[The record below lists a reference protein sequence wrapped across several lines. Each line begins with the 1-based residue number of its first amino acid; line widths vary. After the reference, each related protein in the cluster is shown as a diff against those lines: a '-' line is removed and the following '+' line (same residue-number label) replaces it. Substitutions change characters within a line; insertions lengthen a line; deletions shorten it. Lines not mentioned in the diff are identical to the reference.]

1 MGCIVGVDGGN
12 TKTIAL
18 VGAPDGTI
26 LASGRSGCSDIYGA
40 VTAAAA
46 LEELQ
51 LAVDTALDGA
61 GLRRADIDTAYF
73 CLAGADWDEDYE
85 FLHASVSSFG
95 LGRSITIG
103 NDSLGALRAGSPD
116 GTGVVITCGTG
127 IATAARNA
135 DGLFWQSGFWQE
147 TLCGVELGRLAL
159 RAVYRAELGIDSPT
173 LLTEP
178 VLKHFRQPNVEDLL
192 HSFWRRGTT
201 PPSNIDMSKLAP
213 IVLDMAEAG
222 DAAAEGIVQQHG
234 LRLAEYAVAAA
245 RKVHLSATTFP
256 LVLNGGIF
264 RHPGKKLVQAIVEHL
279 ATAYPH
285 VTPVRSRYEP
295 AIGALL
301 LALES
306 AGIVITDKV
315 MHNLE
320 QSLPERDLFLT

>member
-26 LASGRSGCSDIYGA
+26 LAAGRSGCSDIYGA
-40 VTAAAA
+40 LTAEAA
-46 LEELQ
+46 LEQLQ
-51 LAVDTALDGA
+51 LGVDAALDRA

-85 FLHASVSSFG
+85 FLHAAVSSFG
-95 LGRSITIG
+95 LGRSVTIG

-135 DGLFWQSGFWQE
+135 KGLFWQSGFWQE
-147 TLCGVELGRLAL
+147 SLCGVEIGRLAL
-159 RAVYRAELGIDSPT
+159 RAVCRTELSIDPPT

-192 HSFWRRGTT
+192 HGFTRRGTT
-201 PPSNIDMSKLAP
+201 PPSNIEVSKLAP

-222 DAAAEGIVQQHG
+222 DTAAEGIVQQHG

-245 RKVHLSATTFP
+245 RKVHLSATFP

-264 RHPGKKLVQAIVEHL
+264 RHPGQKLVRAIVEHF
-279 ATAYPH
+279 ATVYPH

-295 AIGALL
+295 AVGALL

-306 AGIVITDKV
+306 AGAVITDEV
-315 MHNLE
+315 MDTLE
-320 QSLPERDLFLT
+320 QSLPARDLFLT